1 MRNPYN
7 LIAEK
12 WYAERKKLF
21 REKKYVDILLQQLM
35 PGAKILDL
43 GCGAGEPIARYLL
56 RQGFRV
62 VGVDRSEKM
71 LELAKRLIPQA
82 DLIHADMLEVDFD
95 DRFAAIIA
103 WDSIFHTER
112 RHHQAIFGKLHKWL
126 EPGGWLLLSV
136 GGSASEDGEG
146 FTSEMFGQTFFYSG
160 YAPEESIR
168 LLEAEGFQIKLWKVD
183 DPSSRGHVAIIARK
197 KA

>member
-1 MRNPYN
+1 MRNPYD

-21 REKKYVDILLQQLM
+21 REKKYVDILLQPLA
-35 PGAKILDL
+35 PGSKILDL

-56 RQGFRV
+56 QQGFRV

-71 LELAKRLIPQA
+71 LELAKRLIPEA
-82 DLIHADMLEVDFD
+82 ELIHADILEVDFN

-103 WDSIFHTER
+103 WDSIFHIER
-112 RHHQAIFGKLHKWL
+112 RHHQTIFGKLHKWL
-126 EPGGWLLLSV
+126 EPDGRLLLSV
-136 GGSASEDGEG
+136 DGSASDDGEG

-168 LLEAEGFQIKLWKVD
+168 LLEAEGFQIELWEVD
-183 DPSSRGHVAIIARK
+183 DPLARGHVAIIATKRG
-197 KA
+197 